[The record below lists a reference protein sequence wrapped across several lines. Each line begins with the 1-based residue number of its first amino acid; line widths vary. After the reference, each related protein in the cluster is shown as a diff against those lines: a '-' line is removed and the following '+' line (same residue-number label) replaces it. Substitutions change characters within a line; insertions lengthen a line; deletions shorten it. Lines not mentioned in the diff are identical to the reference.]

1 MITALRKKIINDL
14 ANTISSN
21 YFDKSLTDLEAI
33 AADEEVSYYYD
44 HYENSFDGMLVY
56 DQQRFHVHINKDRG
70 NTKHSKRGRFSFA
83 HELGHYFIDEH
94 RIGLKKG
101 LLKPH
106 GSIHVAGQKE
116 LIEIEADYFAG
127 CLLMPDYRFRKPSNR
142 VKFSLATILNLSE
155 EFQTSVLATVLRF
168 AEIGT
173 HSIMAVVSENN
184 IIKWYAISDDF
195 PRWAFKFK
203 VGNQLPPSTVAGEFF
218 IKRDSKYT
226 GVEDVDPED
235 WFYPTWLQKTKMH
248 EQCYYSNAYGYV
260 ISIIW
265 FD

>member
-1 MITALRKKIINDL
+1 MITVLRKKIINDL

-21 YFDKSLTDLEAI
+21 YFNKNLTDLDAI
-33 AADEEVSYYYD
+33 ARDEEVSYYYD
-44 HYENSFDGMLVY
+44 HYEDSFDGMLVY
-56 DQQRFHVHINKDRG
+56 DRKRFHVHLNKDRG
-70 NTKHSKRGRFSFA
+70 NTKDSKRGRFSFA

-106 GSIHVAGQKE
+106 GSIHVPRQKE
-116 LIEIEADYFAG
+116 LIEIEADYFSG

-142 VKFSLATILNLSE
+142 IKFSLDTILNLSE

-173 HSIMAVVSENN
+173 HSIMAVVSQDN
-184 IIKWYAISDDF
+184 IIKWYTASNDF
-195 PRWAFKFK
+195 PKWPMKFK
-203 VGNQLPPSTVAGEFF
+203 VGSQVPPSTVAGEFF
-218 IKRDSKYT
+218 TKQNSKYT
-226 GVEDVDPED
+226 GIENIEPED
-235 WFYPTWLQKTKMH
+235 WFYPSWLRETALH

>member
-1 MITALRKKIINDL
+1 MITTLRKKTINDL
-14 ANTISSN
+14 ANTISAN
-21 YFDKSLTDLEAI
+21 YYNKSLTDLEA
-33 AADEEVSYYYD
+33 AADDEEISFYYD

-56 DQQRFHVHINKDRG
+56 YQGQFHIHVNKDRG
-70 NTKHSKRGRFSFA
+70 NARNSKRGRFSFA

-94 RIGLKKG
+94 RIGLKNG

-106 GSIHVAGQKE
+106 GSIHETNRREPIE
-116 LIEIEADYFAG
+116 LEADYFAG

-142 VKFSLATILNLSE
+142 VKFSLDIVLNLSE
-155 EFQTSVLATVLRF
+155 EFQASVLATVLRF
-168 AEIGT
+168 ADIGT

-184 IIKWYAISDDF
+184 IVKWYVTSHDF
-195 PRWAFKFK
+195 PKWRFKFK
-203 VGNQLPPSTVAGEFF
+203 VGGEVPVSTVAGEFF
-218 IKRDSKYT
+218 TKRDSKYT
-226 GVEDVDPED
+226 GIEDVDPED
-235 WFYPTWLQKTKMH
+235 WFYPTWIPKTMMH